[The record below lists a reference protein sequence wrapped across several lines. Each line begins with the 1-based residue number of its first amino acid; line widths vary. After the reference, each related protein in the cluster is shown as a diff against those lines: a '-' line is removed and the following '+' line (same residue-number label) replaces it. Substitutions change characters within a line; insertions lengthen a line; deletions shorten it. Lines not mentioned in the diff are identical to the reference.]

1 MNMNMNLDLKS
12 LKVNPAVILPLLKR
26 ARAAIVGVV
35 LIGVFGYTAY
45 AVNAALNVTPAVVP
59 ATPVGISFDK
69 GTLDSLKNLTPVPD
83 TVAPASLG
91 KSDPFG
97 TN

>member
-35 LIGVFGYTAY
+35 LIGAFGYTAY
-45 AVNAALNVTPAVVP
+45 AVNAALNVTPA
-59 ATPVGISFDK
+59 A
-69 GTLDSLKNLTPVPD
+69 GTGDAGGNQL
-83 TVAPASLG
+83 
-91 KSDPFG
+91 
-97 TN
+97 